1 MLADNKTFRHL
12 VTLKKVAKGKD
23 CGARRGIAEKFSHPN
38 IVDLKLSQVTG
49 SNVRQKA
56 VSLNPDIMVLL
67 LTGTYDS
74 NVSIQ
79 SFFPTD
85 CDHYV
90 KPCGQEEKLQR
101 HVMNC
106 FRSSKRNRGGEY
118 HKECPDR
125 YG

>member
-1 MLADNKTFRHL
+1 MLADNETFRHL
-12 VTLKKVAKGKD
+12 VTSKKVAKGKG
-23 CGARRGIAEKFSHPN
+23 CGAIRGIAEKFPHPN
-38 IVDLKLSQVTG
+38 IVDLKLSQMTG

-56 VSLNPDIMVLL
+56 VPLNPDMMVLL

-90 KPCGQEEKLQR
+90 KPCGRDERLQR
-101 HVMNC
+101 HVMDC
-106 FRSSKRNRGGEY
+106 FRGSKRNRGGEY
-118 HKECPDR
+118 HKAWPD
-125 YG
+125 

>member
-1 MLADNKTFRHL
+1 MMDCSVLADNETFRHF
-12 VTLKKVAKGKD
+12 VTSKKVAKGKD

-56 VSLNPDIMVLL
+56 VPLNPDMMVLL
-67 LTGTYDS
+67 LTGSHDS
-74 NVSIQ
+74 SIPIQ

-85 CDHYV
+85 FDYYV

-106 FRSSKRNRGGEY
+106 FRSSTGSRGRKY
-118 HKECPDR
+118 HK
-125 YG
+125 